1 MMHLTKTYNLT
12 HATLKP
18 DPINKNHRENTHV
31 TTTDKPTDRKAGE
44 NNYEDL
50 KHKKLPTH
58 SRTEMQRVENKRQT
72 QDMKITAK
80 CES

>member
-31 TTTDKPTDRKAGE
+31 TTTDKPTDRKARE
-44 NNYEDL
+44 NRYEDL
-50 KHKKLPTH
+50 KHKRCQHT
-58 SRTEMQRVENKRQT
+58 VEQ
-72 QDMKITAK
+72 K
-80 CES
+80 CNVWKTRDKHKT